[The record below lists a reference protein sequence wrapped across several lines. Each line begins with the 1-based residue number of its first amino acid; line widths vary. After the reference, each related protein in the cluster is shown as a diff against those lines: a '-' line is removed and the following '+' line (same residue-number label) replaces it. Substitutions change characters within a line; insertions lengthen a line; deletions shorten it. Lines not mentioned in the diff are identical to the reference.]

1 MASLKEYSPL
11 VPFDLYD
18 FFGYLFPGVFFGVST
33 LAFIGHSM
41 PQVLEYHQALWI
53 AYDKAPILIS
63 MALSVGAI
71 IVLYVIGHVIATVS
85 HVIID
90 RVLVDGVVGYP
101 VSHLLRLP
109 RRTREYVE
117 STYKYLFG
125 LFNAVLLMPV
135 LFNSNE
141 LVQRLITILLVLIGL
156 IIVLRF
162 VVMIVRADP
171 WRRRTVVPRIAAKK
185 WVRVYLWPAK
195 YVIDPVIGFSQRL
208 LGIDKR
214 FPGQFIRE
222 YKGLFRREFKME
234 PAQVG
239 SENYW
244 LPFFYV
250 STKRPSSTGMINTWL
265 HLYGFSRN
273 SAAAGY
279 MSAALI
285 TVCVYAY
292 PDIRNE
298 AARIQ
303 LALLLCVAA
312 VLGLRYWLLY
322 STYYTKNIIR
332 SFVECA
338 LSDSGDKVTTS
349 ASR

>member
-1 MASLKEYSPL
+1 
-11 VPFDLYD
+11 
-18 FFGYLFPGVFFGVST
+18 
-33 LAFIGHSM
+33 
-41 PQVLEYHQALWI
+41 
-53 AYDKAPILIS
+53 
-63 MALSVGAI
+63 MALIVGAVV
-71 IVLYVIGHVIATVS
+71 VLYVIGHVIATVS

-117 STYKYLFG
+117 GTYKYIFG
-125 LFNAVLLMPV
+125 LFNAILLAPV
-135 LFNSNE
+135 LFNSNA
-141 LVQRLITILLVLIGL
+141 LVQCLTTMLLVLIGL
-156 IIVLRF
+156 LIFLRF
-162 VVMIVRADP
+162 VVMMVRADP
-171 WRRRTVVPRIAAKK
+171 WRRRTLVPRIAANK
-185 WVRVYLWPAK
+185 WIRVYLWQAK
-195 YVIDPVIGFSQRL
+195 YLIDPVIGFSQRL
-208 LGIDKR
+208 LGIDRR

-222 YKGLFRREFKME
+222 YKMLFRREFKME
-234 PAQVG
+234 PNQVG

-244 LPFFYV
+244 LPFFYM
-250 STKRPSSTGMINTWL
+250 STQRPNSIGMINTWL

-279 MSAALI
+279 LSAAVI
-285 TVCVYAY
+285 AACIYAY
-292 PDIRNE
+292 PEIRNE

-303 LALLLCVAA
+303 LALLIFVAA

-338 LSDSGDKVTTS
+338 ISNTDSTTTS
-349 ASR
+349 RSSN